1 MHIAVFGLSYRYN
14 EFTYVIKIVRIYVK
28 DNTVMIQQPILHLKN
43 KINTNNL
50 KYVLNSNNS
59 L

>member
-28 DNTVMIQQPILHLKN
+28 DNTVMIQQPILRLKI
-43 KINTNNL
+43 K
-50 KYVLNSNNS
+50 
-59 L
+59 